1 MSDNF
6 TQVLYSSS
14 IVEMVY
20 YPDQKI
26 IGAKYGIL
34 NGFPEDEIMAAIAA
48 FEKAFSTLEIHFLL
62 LDSSKAIIRWKDEEL
77 AYVTKLI
84 AEACQDVGVGKVALV
99 NSPSLLTEDSV
110 RLAITQ
116 LLDKQSFPFSFKDFN
131 STTRA
136 ISWLTAR

>member
-1 MSDNF
+1 
-6 TQVLYSSS
+6 
-14 IVEMVY
+14 MVY